1 MKLVLCCVYLKNEII
16 NFLKKKEKRKKHG
29 SEAIVY
35 DYHDQL
41 SEMLGGSAST
51 IPLGV
56 TVPSPFNINEEDFDK
71 TGEENILLKIK
82 WQSSLKFKL

>member
-1 MKLVLCCVYLKNEII
+1 MLCLFKKRN
-16 NFLKKKEKRKKHG
+16 NKFLKKREKRKQHG
-29 SEAIVY
+29 REAIVS

-41 SEMLGGSAST
+41 SEMLGGSPST

-56 TVPSPFNINEEDFDK
+56 TVPSPFNVNEEDFNK

-82 WQSSLKFKL
+82 

>member
-1 MKLVLCCVYLKNEII
+1 MLCLFKKRN
-16 NFLKKKEKRKKHG
+16 NKFLKKKEKRKKHG

-41 SEMLGGSAST
+41 SEMLGGCAST

-71 TGEENILLKIK
+71 TGKENILLKIK
-82 WQSSLKFKL
+82 